1 MHASVGITYGEE
13 GTSGTRSCATPM
25 SAMYRA
31 KSEGKNCYRLF
42 EPAMHSAAVAR
53 LELEGDLRRA
63 IDNAEFVVHY
73 QPTISLATGT
83 VVGFE
88 ALVRWQHPTRG
99 LLPPAEF
106 IGLAEENG
114 LIVDI
119 GRWVLQAACRQ
130 ARTWQRATPTSAWAS
145 RSTSRRDS
153 SETSIWSTTWRRCS
167 AQSGLAPTDLTL
179 EITESVL
186 MEDLD
191 VAIARLHELKA
202 LGVKLAI
209 DDFGTGYSSLS
220 SLQHL
225 PVDTLK
231 IDKAFIDGVTMG
243 VEATGLVQA
252 IIRLARILT
261 LQTIAEGVEQPEQA
275 ARLEELGCSLVQGFH
290 FARPVPPEE
299 AETLLKQLGT
309 QSVSEPVN
317 R

>member
-1 MHASVGITYGEE
+1 
-13 GTSGTRSCATPM
+13 
-25 SAMYRA
+25 
-31 KSEGKNCYRLF
+31 
-42 EPAMHSAAVAR
+42 
-53 LELEGDLRRA
+53 
-63 IDNAEFVVHY
+63 
-73 QPTISLATGT
+73 
-83 VVGFE
+83 
-88 ALVRWQHPTRG
+88 VRWQHPTRG
-99 LLPPAEF
+99 LLPPADF

-119 GRWVLQAACRQ
+119 GRWVLQSACRQ
-130 ARTWQRATPTSAWAS
+130 ARTWQGRHPDQRLGIAVNLSA
-145 RSTSRRDS
+145 RQLGDQHLVDDV
-153 SETSIWSTTWRRCS
+153 
-167 AQSGLAPTDLTL
+167 AQVLRESGLAPADLTL

-186 MEDLD
+186 MEDQA

-231 IDKAFIDGVTMG
+231 IDKAFVDGVTMG

-252 IIRLARILT
+252 IIRLARILA
-261 LQTIAEGVEQPEQA
+261 LQTIAEGVEQPEQV

-299 AETLLKQLGT
+299 AETLLQKLGT
-309 QSVSEPVN
+309 QSVPDAAG
-317 R
+317 RRLPLGAP